1 MKDPETV
8 IKTLHTEIENVLLEA
23 SVIIQE
29 WFLMTWD
36 DPKKTF
42 YTEVMFNNRRFMLS
56 IYNKLLK
63 LAAAGIVTTVS
74 ALIEATQ
81 IFLMDL
87 EVLDISRHWVLRN

>member
-1 MKDPETV
+1 MKDPKTV
-8 IKTLHTEIENVLLEA
+8 IKKLHTEIENILLE
-23 SVIIQE
+23 SSIIIQE
-29 WFLMTWD
+29 WYVMDWAE
-36 DPKKTF
+36 PKKTF

-63 LAAAGIVTTVS
+63 IASAGIVTNVS
-74 ALIEATQ
+74 NLIEATE

>member
-8 IKTLHTEIENVLLEA
+8 IKTLHIEIENVLLEA
-23 SVIIQE
+23 SVIVQE
-29 WFLMTWD
+29 WFTMDWT

-56 IYNKLLK
+56 IYDKLIK
-63 LAAAGIVTTVS
+63 LAAAGRVTGVS
-74 ALIEATQ
+74 TLIEATE
-81 IFLMDL
+81 IFLLDL